1 MKKLFNIL
9 YMIMVIFTI
18 IGGSG
23 YLFYYKAPQFAIP
36 LILIGGLLTLNYF
49 DKIKLPT
56 KKGLFE

>member
-1 MKKLFNIL
+1 MKKLFNFL
-9 YMIMVIFTI
+9 YIIMVIFTI

-23 YLFYYKAPQFAIP
+23 YLFYYKTPQFAIP
-36 LILIGGLLTLNYF
+36 LILIGVLLTLNYF

>member
-1 MKKLFNIL
+1 MKKLFNFL
-9 YMIMVIFTI
+9 YAIMVIFTI

-36 LILIGGLLTLNYF
+36 LIVLGVLLTLNYF
-49 DKIKLPT
+49 NKLNLPT

>member
-1 MKKLFNIL
+1 MKKLFNFL

-36 LILIGGLLTLNYF
+36 LILIGVLLTLNYF
-49 DKIKLPT
+49 EKIKLPT